1 MKAIR
6 LRTEYLKDPLGID
19 IQKPLLFWNC
29 EGGSKQA
36 AYRILAQT
44 DGKTV
49 WDSGKVA
56 SSSMR
61 AEYPE
66 KLVSRL
72 RVEWKVKLWDE
83 SGEGEWSEP
92 AFFEM
97 GFLSR
102 SDRKAV
108 WIAGNYKVNRKKRYP
123 VDCFQKQF
131 TAIGVQKARLYA
143 SACGLYE
150 VRLNGVR
157 VGDMVFAPGSTDY
170 RKRIQ
175 YQTYDVTSLVK
186 GGVNVMTAELADGWY
201 RGSNGPQG
209 RRNSF
214 GTQTKLFVQ
223 LELYDSEGK
232 ITRICTDGRW
242 AWSNDGPIRFA
253 DLRDGERVDARKAP
267 TYSKKAKPVKC
278 KANLTASDNVLVRE
292 HERFFPEELI
302 VTPSGKK
309 VLKFPQNLSGYLCF
323 RLSARAG
330 QRIRIRLGEMMKD
343 GEFTQKNIQNI
354 HKGKPTPLQEI
365 DYLCRDGINEY
376 TPKFFFGGFQYAEV
390 ETDIPFEKE
399 SFTAIA
405 VYSDLEETASFSC
418 SHPLINKFFEN
429 TLWSLKSNSTDV
441 PTDCPTR
448 ERMGWTGDSEVFF
461 NTAAYMADYAA
472 FARKHVRDIFDRRW
486 KNGCLPQIA
495 PWSNEDFVI
504 YGLNGS
510 VGWACA
516 GVYIPLYLY
525 ERYGD
530 KRVLEEHY
538 EDILD
543 YADFMIRRAGKWGGF
558 YSMPLH
564 LSRENRKYAVNSGRS
579 YGEWAEPADVKP
591 IMWYDFVTSKP
602 EESTAYTYF
611 TLQRVLRIADILQK
625 PKTKRLA
632 RILEYSEGAKRA
644 YRELVTKPKFSLDT
658 DRQAKLVRPLYM
670 GLLTAEQE
678 DFAKKRLI
686 QALENYGWRLGTGF
700 LSTPFILFV
709 LEKIGIEYAYKL
721 LENEELPGWLFMP
734 KHGATT
740 IWEAWEGNVKGS
752 AIGAQGGI
760 ASLNHYSKGAV
771 CEWLMSEMCG
781 IKVMGENQF
790 LIAPKP
796 GGSITYAKAEYQSIY
811 GKVACGWEKT
821 KEGYRYT
828 VTLPSNTTARL
839 ILPDGREKMLSSGI
853 YQL

>member
-1 MKAIR
+1 
-6 LRTEYLKDPLGID
+6 
-19 IQKPLLFWNC
+19 
-29 EGGSKQA
+29 
-36 AYRILAQT
+36 
-44 DGKTV
+44 
-49 WDSGKVA
+49 
-56 SSSMR
+56 
-61 AEYPE
+61 
-66 KLVSRL
+66 
-72 RVEWKVKLWDE
+72 
-83 SGEGEWSEP
+83 
-92 AFFEM
+92 
-97 GFLSR
+97 
-102 SDRKAV
+102 
-108 WIAGNYKVNRKKRYP
+108 
-123 VDCFQKQF
+123 
-131 TAIGVQKARLYA
+131 
-143 SACGLYE
+143 
-150 VRLNGVR
+150 
-157 VGDMVFAPGSTDY
+157 
-170 RKRIQ
+170 
-175 YQTYDVTSLVK
+175 
-186 GGVNVMTAELADGWY
+186 
-201 RGSNGPQG
+201 
-209 RRNSF
+209 
-214 GTQTKLFVQ
+214 
-223 LELYDSEGK
+223 
-232 ITRICTDGRW
+232 
-242 AWSNDGPIRFA
+242 
-253 DLRDGERVDARKAP
+253 
-267 TYSKKAKPVKC
+267 
-278 KANLTASDNVLVRE
+278 
-292 HERFFPEELI
+292 
-302 VTPSGKK
+302 
-309 VLKFPQNLSGYLCF
+309 
-323 RLSARAG
+323 
-330 QRIRIRLGEMMKD
+330 MMKD

-429 TLWSLKSNSTDV
+429 TRWSLKSNSTDV

-611 TLQRVLRIADILQK
+611 TLQLALRIADILQK

-740 IWEAWEGNVKGS
+740 IWEAWEGNVKES

-839 ILPDGREKMLSSGI
+839 ILPDGREKMLSSGT

>member
-19 IQKPLLFWNC
+19 IQNPCLIWNC
-29 EGGSKQA
+29 DGGKKQTA
-36 AYRILAQT
+36 WRIVAQT

-56 SSSMR
+56 SSAMR
-61 AEYPE
+61 AEFPE
-66 KLVSRL
+66 QLTSRQ

-97 GFLSR
+97 GLLTP
-102 SDRKAV
+102 SDWKAE
-108 WIAGNYKVNRKKRYP
+108 WIAGNYKVNRKERYP

-143 SACGLYE
+143 TACGLYE

-175 YQTYDVTSLVK
+175 YQTYDVTALVK

-201 RGSNGPQG
+201 RGSNGGKG
-209 RRNSF
+209 RTNTF
-214 GTQTKLFVQ
+214 GTVTKLLLQ
-223 LELYDSEGK
+223 LELYDAEGR
-232 ITRICTDGRW
+232 ITRICTDGSW

-253 DLRDGERVDARKAP
+253 DLKDGERVDARKAP
-267 TYSKKAKPVKC
+267 TYSKKAKPVRC
-278 KANLTASDNVLVRE
+278 KANLTASDNVLVKE
-292 HERFFPEELI
+292 HERFSPEELI
-302 VTPSGKK
+302 LTPSGKK
-309 VLKFPQNLSGYLCF
+309 VLKFPQNLSGYLSF

-343 GEFTQKNIQNI
+343 GELSQKNIQMV
-354 HKGKPTPLQEI
+354 HRGVPSTKQEI
-365 DYLCRDGINEY
+365 EYICREGVNEY
-376 TPKFFFGGFQYAEV
+376 TPKFFYGGFQYAEI
-390 ETDIPFEKE
+390 ETDISFEKE
-399 SFTAIA
+399 NFTAIA
-405 VYSDLEETASFSC
+405 VYSDLEETASFVC
-418 SHPLINKFFEN
+418 SHPLIERFWYM
-429 TLWSLKSNSTDV
+429 TLWSLKSNSTDF
-441 PTDCPTR
+441 PSDCPTR
-448 ERMGWTGDSEVFF
+448 ERSGWTGDSQIFF
-461 NTAAYMADYAA
+461 NTAAYLTDYAA
-472 FARKHVRDIFDRRW
+472 FARKHVRDIFDRQYKSGR
-486 KNGCLPQIA
+486 LPQIA
-495 PWSNEDFVI
+495 PRVNEDKFLWW
-504 YGLNGS
+504 LNGA

-530 KRVLEEHY
+530 KRILEEHY

-543 YADFMIRRAGKWGGF
+543 YADFMIRRAGKWGGV
-558 YSMPLH
+558 YSKPVF
-564 LSRENRKYAVNSGRS
+564 LSWKNQKYLVNCGCA
-579 YGEWAEPADVKP
+579 YGEWSEPSDVSTFH
-591 IMWYDFVTSKP
+591 WYDFMTTKP

-611 TLQRVLRIADILQK
+611 TLRRVLKIADILQK
-625 PKTKRLA
+625 PKTKRLD
-632 RILEYSEGAKRA
+632 RIQKYSEGAKRA
-644 YRELVTKPKFSLDT
+644 YRELVTKPKFSLDI

-678 DFAKKRLI
+678 DFARKRLI
-686 QALENYGWRLGTGF
+686 RALENYGWRLGTGF

-721 LENEELPGWLFMP
+721 LENEELPGWLVMP
-734 KHGATT
+734 KNGATT
-740 IWEAWEGNVKGS
+740 VWEDWEGDRASDQN
-752 AIGAQGGI
+752 A

-781 IKVMGENQF
+781 IKVAGDNQF
-790 LIAPKP
+790 SLAPKP
-796 GGSITYAKAEYQSIY
+796 GGSLTYAKAEYQSIY
-811 GKVACGWEKT
+811 GKVSCGWEKT
-821 KEGYRYT
+821 GEGYSYT
-828 VTLPSNTTARL
+828 VSVPANTTAQLR
-839 ILPDGREKMLSSGI
+839 LPDGRCETLQAGTYSF
-853 YQL
+853 

>member
-29 EGGSKQA
+29 EGGNKQT

-44 DGKTV
+44 NGKTV
-49 WDSGKVA
+49 WDSGKV
-56 SSSMR
+56 SSSTMR
-61 AEYPE
+61 AEFPK
-66 KLVSRL
+66 KLVSRQ

-92 AFFEM
+92 AAFEM
-97 GFLSR
+97 GLLTPF
-102 SDRKAV
+102 DWKAA
-108 WIAGNYKVNRKKRYP
+108 WIAGNYRVNKKKRYP

-150 VRLNGVR
+150 VRLNGAR

-186 GGVNVMTAELADGWY
+186 GGVNVMTAALADGWY

-232 ITRICTDGRW
+232 ITRICTDGSW

-253 DLRDGERVDARKAP
+253 DLRDGERVDARKSP

-292 HERFFPEELI
+292 HERFSPEELI
-302 VTPSGKK
+302 ITPSGKK

-354 HKGKPTPLQEI
+354 HKGKPTPSQEI

-399 SFTAIA
+399 NFTAIA
-405 VYSDLEETASFSC
+405 VYSDLEEAASFSC

-429 TLWSLKSNSTDV
+429 TRWSLKSNSTDV

-543 YADFMIRRAGKWGGF
+543 YADFMIRRAGKWGGV
-558 YSMPLH
+558 YSKPVF
-564 LSRENRKYAVNSGRS
+564 LSWKNQKYLVNCGCA
-579 YGEWAEPADVKP
+579 YGEWSEPSDVSAFH
-591 IMWYDFVTSKP
+591 WYDFMTTKP

-611 TLQRVLRIADILQK
+611 TLHRVLKIADILKK

-632 RILEYSEGAKRA
+632 RIQKYSEGAKRA

-686 QALENYGWRLGTGF
+686 RALENYGWRLGTGF

-709 LEKIGIEYAYKL
+709 LEKIGVEYAYKL

-740 IWEAWEGNVKGS
+740 VWEDWEGDRASDQN
-752 AIGAQGGI
+752 A

-781 IKVMGENQF
+781 IKVAGENQF

-811 GKVACGWEKT
+811 GKVACRWEKT
-821 KEGYRYT
+821 EEGYRYT

-839 ILPDGREKMLSSGI
+839 ILPDGREDVLSSGI

>member
-19 IQKPLLFWNC
+19 IQNPRLFWNC
-29 EGGSKQA
+29 EGGKKQA
-36 AYRILAQT
+36 AWRIVAT
-44 DGKTV
+44 SDGKTV

-61 AEYPE
+61 AEFPE
-66 KLVSRL
+66 QLVSRQH
-72 RVEWKVKLWDE
+72 VEWKVKLWDE

-97 GFLSR
+97 GLLTP
-102 SDRKAV
+102 SDWKAE

-143 SACGLYE
+143 TACGLYE
-150 VRLNGVR
+150 VRLNGAR

-170 RKRIQ
+170 QKRIQ
-175 YQTYDVTSLVK
+175 YQTYDVTALIR

-201 RGSNGPQG
+201 RGSNGGKG
-209 RRNSF
+209 RTNTF
-214 GTQTKLFVQ
+214 GTVTKLLLQ
-223 LELYDSEGK
+223 LELYDAEGRVS
-232 ITRICTDGRW
+232 RICTDGSW
-242 AWSNDGPIRFA
+242 AWSSDGPIRFA
-253 DLRDGERVDARKAP
+253 DLKDGERVDARKSP
-267 TYSKKAKPVKC
+267 TYSGKAKPVRF
-278 KANLTASDNVLVRE
+278 KANLTASDNVLVKE
-292 HERFFPEELI
+292 HERFSPEELI

-309 VLKFPQNLSGYLCF
+309 VLKFPQNLSGYLSF

-343 GEFTQKNIQNI
+343 GELSQKNIQMV
-354 HKGKPTPLQEI
+354 HRGVPSTKQEI
-365 DYLCRDGINEY
+365 EYICRGGVNEY
-376 TPKFFFGGFQYAEV
+376 TPKFFYGGFEYAEI
-390 ETDIPFEKE
+390 ETDISFEKE
-399 SFTAIA
+399 NFTAVA
-405 VYSDLEETASFSC
+405 VYSDFEETASFAC
-418 SHPLINKFFEN
+418 SHPLIDRFWRM
-429 TLWSLKSNSTDV
+429 TLWSLKSNSTDF
-441 PTDCPTR
+441 PSDCPTR
-448 ERMGWTGDSEVFF
+448 ERSGWTGDSQIFF
-461 NTAAYMADYAA
+461 NTAAYLTDYAA
-472 FARKHVRDIFDRRW
+472 FARKHVRDIFDRQYKSGR
-486 KNGCLPQIA
+486 LPQIA
-495 PWSNEDFVI
+495 PRVNEDKFLWW
-504 YGLNGS
+504 LNGA

-516 GVYIPLYLY
+516 GVYIPLYFY

-543 YADFMIRRAGKWGGF
+543 YADFMIRRAGKWGGV
-558 YSMPLH
+558 YSKPVF
-564 LSRENRKYAVNSGRS
+564 LSWKNQKYLVNCGCA
-579 YGEWAEPADVKP
+579 YGEWSEPSDVSTFH
-591 IMWYDFVTSKP
+591 WYDFMTTKP

-632 RILEYSEGAKRA
+632 RIQKYSEGARRA

-678 DFAKKRLI
+678 EFAKERLI
-686 QALENYGWRLGTGF
+686 RALENYGWRLGTGF

-721 LENEELPGWLFMP
+721 LENEELPGWLVMP
-734 KHGATT
+734 KYGATT
-740 IWEAWEGNVKGS
+740 VWEDWEGDRASDQN
-752 AIGAQGGI
+752 A

-781 IKVMGENQF
+781 IKVAGENQF
-790 LIAPKP
+790 ALAPKP
-796 GGSITYAKAEYQSIY
+796 GGSLTYAKAEYQSIY
-811 GKVACGWEKT
+811 GKVVCGWEKT
-821 KEGYRYT
+821 EEGYQYT
-828 VTLPSNTTARL
+828 VTVPSNCTARL
-839 ILPDGREKMLSSGI
+839 TLPDGREETLFSGT

>member
-6 LRTEYLKDPLGID
+6 LRTEYLKDPFGID

-29 EGGSKQA
+29 EGGKQQTA
-36 AYRILAQT
+36 WRIVAQT

-66 KLVSRL
+66 KLVSRQ
-72 RVEWKVKLWDE
+72 RVEWNVKLWDE

-97 GFLSR
+97 GLLTP
-102 SDRKAV
+102 SDWKAE

-123 VDCFQKQF
+123 VDCFQKKF

-143 SACGLYE
+143 TACGLYE

-175 YQTYDVTSLVK
+175 YQTYDVTALIR
-186 GGVNVMTAELADGWY
+186 GGVNMMTAELADGWY
-201 RGSNGPQG
+201 RGSNGGKG
-209 RRNSF
+209 RTNTF
-214 GTQTKLFVQ
+214 GTVTKLLLQ
-223 LELYDSEGK
+223 LELYDAEGR
-232 ITRICTDGRW
+232 IARICTDGSW
-242 AWSNDGPIRFA
+242 GWSNDGSIRFA
-253 DLRDGERVDARKAP
+253 DLKDGERVDARKAP
-267 TYSKKAKPVKC
+267 TYSKKAKPVRC
-278 KANLTASDNVLVRE
+278 KANLTASDNVLVKE
-292 HERFFPEELI
+292 HERFSPEELI

-309 VLKFPQNLSGYLCF
+309 VLKFPQNLSGYLSF
-323 RLSARAG
+323 RLTARAG

-343 GEFTQKNIQNI
+343 GELSQKNIQMV
-354 HKGKPTPLQEI
+354 HRGVPSTKQEI
-365 DYLCRDGINEY
+365 EYICRDGVNEY
-376 TPKFFFGGFQYAEV
+376 TPKFFYGGFQYAEI

-399 SFTAIA
+399 DFTAVA
-405 VYSDLEETASFSC
+405 VYSDLEETASFAC
-418 SHPLINKFFEN
+418 SHPLIDRFWHM
-429 TLWSLKSNSTDV
+429 TLWSLKSNSTDF
-441 PTDCPTR
+441 PSDCPTR
-448 ERMGWTGDSEVFF
+448 ERSGWTGDSQIFF
-461 NTAAYMADYAA
+461 NTAAYLTDYAA
-472 FARKHVRDIFDRRW
+472 FARKHVRDIFDRQYKSGR
-486 KNGCLPQIA
+486 LPQIA
-495 PWSNEDFVI
+495 PRVNEDKFLWW
-504 YGLNGS
+504 LNGA

-543 YADFMIRRAGKWGGF
+543 YADFMIRRAGKWGGV
-558 YSMPLH
+558 YSKPVF
-564 LSRENRKYAVNSGRS
+564 LSWKNQKYLVNCGCA
-579 YGEWAEPADVKP
+579 YGEWSEPSDVSTFH
-591 IMWYDFVTSKP
+591 WYDFMTTKP

-611 TLQRVLRIADILQK
+611 TLRRVLKIADILQK
-625 PKTKRLA
+625 PKTKRLD
-632 RILEYSEGAKRA
+632 RIQKYSEGAKRA

-678 DFAKKRLI
+678 DFARKRLI
-686 QALENYGWRLGTGF
+686 RALENYGWRLGTGF

-721 LENEELPGWLFMP
+721 LENEELPGWLVMP
-734 KHGATT
+734 KYGATT
-740 IWEAWEGNVKGS
+740 VWEDWEGDRATDQN
-752 AIGAQGGI
+752 A

-781 IKVMGENQF
+781 IKVAGDNQF
-790 LIAPKP
+790 SLAPKP
-796 GGSITYAKAEYQSIY
+796 GGSLTYAKAEYQSIY
-811 GKVACGWEKT
+811 GKVSCGWEKT
-821 KEGYRYT
+821 DDGYSYT
-828 VTLPSNTTARL
+828 VTVPANTTAQLR
-839 ILPDGREKMLSSGI
+839 LPDGRCETLQAGTYSF
-853 YQL
+853 

>member
-19 IQKPLLFWNC
+19 IQKPMLFWNC
-29 EGGSKQA
+29 EGGNKQT

-44 DGKTV
+44 NGKTV

-61 AEYPE
+61 AEFPE
-66 KLVSRL
+66 QLVSRQ

-83 SGEGEWSEP
+83 SGEGEWPEP
-92 AFFEM
+92 AAFEM
-97 GFLSR
+97 GLLTP
-102 SDRKAV
+102 SDWKAA
-108 WIAGNYKVNRKKRYP
+108 WIAGNYRVNKKKRYP

-150 VRLNGVR
+150 VRFNGVR
-157 VGDMVFAPGSTDY
+157 VGDTVFAPGSTDY
-170 RKRIQ
+170 KKRIQ
-175 YQTYDVTSLVK
+175 YQTYDVTALIK

-201 RGSNGPQG
+201 RGSNGGKG
-209 RRNSF
+209 RTNTF
-214 GTQTKLFVQ
+214 GTVTKLLLQ
-223 LELYDSEGK
+223 LELYDAEGRVS
-232 ITRICTDGRW
+232 RICTDGSW
-242 AWSNDGPIRFA
+242 AWSSDGPIRFA
-253 DLRDGERVDARKAP
+253 DLKDGERVDARKSP
-267 TYSKKAKPVKC
+267 TYSKKAKPVRF
-278 KANLTASDNVLVRE
+278 KANLTASDNVLVKE
-292 HERFFPEELI
+292 HERFSPEELI
-302 VTPSGKK
+302 ITPSGKK
-309 VLKFPQNLSGYLCF
+309 VLKFPQNLSGYLSF

-343 GEFTQKNIQNI
+343 GELSQKNIQMV
-354 HKGKPTPLQEI
+354 HRGVPSTKQEI
-365 DYLCRDGINEY
+365 EYICRGGVNEY
-376 TPKFFFGGFQYAEV
+376 TPKFFYGGFEYAEI
-390 ETDIPFEKE
+390 ETDISFEKE
-399 SFTAIA
+399 NFTAVA
-405 VYSDLEETASFSC
+405 VYSDFEETASFAC
-418 SHPLINKFFEN
+418 SHPLIDRFWRM
-429 TLWSLKSNSTDV
+429 TLWSLKSNSTDF
-441 PTDCPTR
+441 PSDCPTR
-448 ERMGWTGDSEVFF
+448 ERSGWTGDSQIFF
-461 NTAAYMADYAA
+461 NTAAYLTDYAA
-472 FARKHVRDIFDRRW
+472 FARKHVRDIFDRQYKSGR
-486 KNGCLPQIA
+486 LPQIA
-495 PWSNEDFVI
+495 PRVNEDKFLWW
-504 YGLNGS
+504 LNGA

-543 YADFMIRRAGKWGGF
+543 YAGFMIRRAGKWGGV
-558 YSMPLH
+558 YSKPVF
-564 LSRENRKYAVNSGRS
+564 LSWKNQKYLVNCGCA
-579 YGEWAEPADVKP
+579 YGEWSEPSDVSTFH
-591 IMWYDFVTSKP
+591 WYDFMTTKP

-632 RILEYSEGAKRA
+632 RIQKYSEGARRA

-678 DFAKKRLI
+678 EFAKKRLI
-686 QALENYGWRLGTGF
+686 RALENYGWRLGTGF

-721 LENEELPGWLFMP
+721 LENEELPGWLVMP
-734 KHGATT
+734 KYGATT
-740 IWEAWEGNVKGS
+740 VWEDWEGDRASDQN
-752 AIGAQGGI
+752 A

-781 IKVMGENQF
+781 IKVAGENQF
-790 LIAPKP
+790 VLAPKP
-796 GGSITYAKAEYQSIY
+796 GGSLTYAKAEYQSIY
-811 GKVACGWEKT
+811 GKVVCGWEKT
-821 KEGYRYT
+821 EEGYQYT
-828 VTLPSNTTARL
+828 VTVPSNCTARL
-839 ILPDGREKMLSSGI
+839 TLPDGREETLFSGT

>member
-19 IQKPLLFWNC
+19 IQNPRLFWNC
-29 EGGSKQA
+29 EGGKKQA
-36 AYRILAQT
+36 AWRILAQT

-61 AEYPE
+61 AEFPE
-66 KLVSRL
+66 QLVSRQ

-97 GFLSR
+97 GLLTP
-102 SDRKAV
+102 SDWKAE

-143 SACGLYE
+143 TACGLYE
-150 VRLNGVR
+150 VRLNGAR

-170 RKRIQ
+170 QKRIQ
-175 YQTYDVTSLVK
+175 YQTYDVTALIR

-201 RGSNGPQG
+201 RGSNGGKG
-209 RRNSF
+209 RTNTF
-214 GTQTKLFVQ
+214 GTVTKLLLQ
-223 LELYDSEGK
+223 LELYDAEGRVS
-232 ITRICTDGRW
+232 RICTDGSW
-242 AWSNDGPIRFA
+242 TWSNDGPIRFA
-253 DLRDGERVDARKAP
+253 DLKDGERVDARKSP
-267 TYSKKAKPVKC
+267 TYSGKAKPVRC
-278 KANLTASDNVLVRE
+278 KANLTASDNVLVKE
-292 HERFFPEELI
+292 HERFSPEELI

-309 VLKFPQNLSGYLCF
+309 VLKFPQNLSGYLSF

-343 GEFTQKNIQNI
+343 GELSQKNIQMV
-354 HKGKPTPLQEI
+354 HRGVPSTKQEI
-365 DYLCRDGINEY
+365 EYICRGGVNEY
-376 TPKFFFGGFQYAEV
+376 TPKFFYGGFEYAEI
-390 ETDIPFEKE
+390 ETDISFEKE
-399 SFTAIA
+399 NFTAVA
-405 VYSDLEETASFSC
+405 VYSDFEETASFAC
-418 SHPLINKFFEN
+418 SHPLIDRFWRM
-429 TLWSLKSNSTDV
+429 TLWSLKSNSTDF
-441 PTDCPTR
+441 PSDCPTR
-448 ERMGWTGDSEVFF
+448 ERSGWTGDSQIFF
-461 NTAAYMADYAA
+461 NTAAYLTDYAA
-472 FARKHVRDIFDRRW
+472 FARKHVRDIFDRQYKSGR
-486 KNGCLPQIA
+486 LPQIA
-495 PWSNEDFVI
+495 PRVNEDKFLWW
-504 YGLNGS
+504 LNGA

-543 YADFMIRRAGKWGGF
+543 YADFMIRRAGKWGGV
-558 YSMPLH
+558 YSKPVF
-564 LSRENRKYAVNSGRS
+564 LSWKNQKYLVNCGCA
-579 YGEWAEPADVKP
+579 YGEWSEPSDVSTFH
-591 IMWYDFVTSKP
+591 WYDFMTTKP

-632 RILEYSEGAKRA
+632 RIQKYSEGARRA

-678 DFAKKRLI
+678 EFAKKRLI
-686 QALENYGWRLGTGF
+686 RALENYGWRLGTGF

-721 LENEELPGWLFMP
+721 LENEELPGWLVMP
-734 KHGATT
+734 KYGATT
-740 IWEAWEGNVKGS
+740 VWEDWEGDRASDQN
-752 AIGAQGGI
+752 A

-781 IKVMGENQF
+781 IKVAGENQF
-790 LIAPKP
+790 VFAPKP
-796 GGSITYAKAEYQSIY
+796 GGSLTYAKAEYQSIY
-811 GKVACGWEKT
+811 GKVVCGWEKT
-821 KEGYRYT
+821 EEGYQYT
-828 VTLPSNTTARL
+828 VTVPSNCTARL
-839 ILPDGREKMLSSGI
+839 TLPDGREETLFSGT

>member
-29 EGGSKQA
+29 EGGKQQTA
-36 AYRILAQT
+36 WRIVAQT

-66 KLVSRL
+66 KLVSRQ
-72 RVEWKVKLWDE
+72 RVEWNVKLWDE

-97 GFLSR
+97 GLLSP
-102 SDRKAV
+102 SDWKAE

-123 VDCFQKQF
+123 VDCFQKKF

-143 SACGLYE
+143 TACGLYE

-170 RKRIQ
+170 QKRIQ
-175 YQTYDVTSLVK
+175 YQTYDVTALIK

-201 RGSNGPQG
+201 RGSNGGKG
-209 RRNSF
+209 RTNTF
-214 GTQTKLFVQ
+214 GTVTKLLLQ
-223 LELYDSEGK
+223 LELYDAEGR
-232 ITRICTDGRW
+232 ITHICTDVSW

-253 DLRDGERVDARKAP
+253 DLKDGERVDARKSP
-267 TYSKKAKPVKC
+267 TYSKKAKSVKY
-278 KANLTASDNVLVRE
+278 KANPTASDNVLVKE
-292 HERFFPEELI
+292 HERFSPEELI
-302 VTPSGKK
+302 LTPSGKK
-309 VLKFPQNLSGYLCF
+309 VLKFPQNLSGYLSF

-343 GEFTQKNIQNI
+343 GELSQKNIQMV
-354 HKGKPTPLQEI
+354 HRGVPSTKQEI
-365 DYLCRDGINEY
+365 EYICRDGVNEY
-376 TPKFFFGGFQYAEV
+376 TPKFFYGGFRYAEI

-399 SFTAIA
+399 DFTAVA
-405 VYSDLEETASFSC
+405 VYSDLEETASFAC
-418 SHPLINKFFEN
+418 SHPLIERFWRM
-429 TLWSLKSNSTDV
+429 TLWSLKSNSTDF
-441 PTDCPTR
+441 PSDCPTR
-448 ERMGWTGDSEVFF
+448 ERSGWTGDSQIFF
-461 NTAAYMADYAA
+461 NTAAYLTDYAA
-472 FARKHVRDIFDRRW
+472 FARKHVRDIFDRQYKSGR
-486 KNGCLPQIA
+486 LPQIA
-495 PWSNEDFVI
+495 PRVNEDKFLWW
-504 YGLNGS
+504 LNGA

-530 KRVLEEHY
+530 KRILEEHY

-543 YADFMIRRAGKWGGF
+543 YADFMIRRAGKWGGV
-558 YSMPLH
+558 YSKPVF
-564 LSRENRKYAVNSGRS
+564 LSWKNQKYLVNCGCA
-579 YGEWAEPADVKP
+579 YGEWSEPSDVSTFH
-591 IMWYDFVTSKP
+591 WYDFMTTKS
-602 EESTAYTYF
+602 EESTAYAYF
-611 TLQRVLRIADILQK
+611 TLRRVLKIADILQK

-632 RILEYSEGAKRA
+632 RIQKYSEGAKRA

-678 DFAKKRLI
+678 DFARKRLI
-686 QALENYGWRLGTGF
+686 RALENYGWRLGTGF

-721 LENEELPGWLFMP
+721 LENEELPGWLVMP
-734 KHGATT
+734 KYGATT
-740 IWEAWEGNVKGS
+740 VWEDWEGDRATDQN
-752 AIGAQGGI
+752 A

-781 IKVMGENQF
+781 IKVAGDNQF
-790 LIAPKP
+790 SLAPKP
-796 GGSITYAKAEYQSIY
+796 GGSLTYAKAEYQSIY
-811 GKVACGWEKT
+811 GKVSCGWEKT
-821 KEGYRYT
+821 DDGYSYT
-828 VTLPSNTTARL
+828 VTVPANTTAQLR
-839 ILPDGREKMLSSGI
+839 LPDGRCETLQAGT
-853 YQL
+853 YLF

>member
-19 IQKPLLFWNC
+19 IQNSCLIWNC
-29 EGGSKQA
+29 EGGKTQTA
-36 AYRILAQT
+36 WRIVAQT

-49 WDSGKVA
+49 WDSGKVV

-61 AEYPE
+61 AEFPVQ
-66 KLVSRL
+66 LTSRQ

-83 SGEGEWSEP
+83 RGEGEWSEP

-97 GFLSR
+97 GLLTP
-102 SDRKAV
+102 SDWKAK
-108 WIAGNYKVNRKKRYP
+108 WIAGNYKVNRKERYP
-123 VDCFQKQF
+123 VDCFQKLF

-143 SACGLYE
+143 TACGLYE

-170 RKRIQ
+170 QKRIQ
-175 YQTYDVTSLVK
+175 YQTYDVTELVK

-201 RGSNGPQG
+201 RGSNGGKG
-209 RRNSF
+209 RTNTF
-214 GTQTKLFVQ
+214 GTVTKLLLQ
-223 LELYDSEGK
+223 LELYDAEGR
-232 ITRICTDGRW
+232 ITHICTDGSW

-253 DLRDGERVDARKAP
+253 DLKDGERVDARKSP
-267 TYSKKAKPVKC
+267 TYSQKAKPVKY
-278 KANLTASDNVLVRE
+278 KANPTASDNVLVKE
-292 HERFFPEELI
+292 HERFSPEELI
-302 VTPSGKK
+302 LTPSGKK
-309 VLKFPQNLSGYLCF
+309 VLKFPQNLSGYLSF

-343 GEFTQKNIQNI
+343 GELSQKNIQMV
-354 HKGKPTPLQEI
+354 HRGVPSTKQEI
-365 DYLCRDGINEY
+365 EYICREGVNEY
-376 TPKFFFGGFQYAEV
+376 TPKFFYGGFQYAEI
-390 ETDIPFEKE
+390 ETNIPFEKE
-399 SFTAIA
+399 DFTAVA
-405 VYSDLEETASFSC
+405 VYSDLEETASFAC
-418 SHPLINKFFEN
+418 SHPLIERFWRM
-429 TLWSLKSNSTDV
+429 TLWSLKSNSTDF
-441 PTDCPTR
+441 PSDCPTR
-448 ERMGWTGDSEVFF
+448 ERSGWTGDSQIFF
-461 NTAAYMADYAA
+461 NTAAYLTDYAA
-472 FARKHVRDIFDRRW
+472 FARKHVRDIFDRQYKSGR
-486 KNGCLPQIA
+486 LPQIA
-495 PWSNEDFVI
+495 PRVNEDKFLWW
-504 YGLNGS
+504 LNGA

-543 YADFMIRRAGKWGGF
+543 YADFMIRRAGKWGGV
-558 YSMPLH
+558 YSKPVF
-564 LSRENRKYAVNSGRS
+564 LSWKNQKYLVNCGCA
-579 YGEWAEPADVKP
+579 YGEWSEPSDVSTFH
-591 IMWYDFVTSKP
+591 WYDFMTTKP

-611 TLQRVLRIADILQK
+611 TLQRVLKIADILQK

-632 RILEYSEGAKRA
+632 RIQKYSEGAGRA

-678 DFAKKRLI
+678 DFARKRLI
-686 QALENYGWRLGTGF
+686 RALENYGWRLGTGF

-721 LENEELPGWLFMP
+721 LENEELPGWLVMP
-734 KHGATT
+734 KYGATT
-740 IWEAWEGNVKGS
+740 VWEDWEGDRATDQN
-752 AIGAQGGI
+752 A

-781 IKVMGENQF
+781 IKVAGENTF
-790 LIAPKP
+790 AIAPKP
-796 GGSITYAKAEYQSIY
+796 GGSLTYAKAEYQSIY
-811 GKVACGWEKT
+811 GKVSCGWEKT
-821 KEGYRYT
+821 DEGYSYT
-828 VTLPSNTTARL
+828 VTVPANTTAQLR
-839 ILPDGREKMLSSGI
+839 LPDGRCETLQAGTYSF
-853 YQL
+853 

>member
-19 IQKPLLFWNC
+19 IQNPRLFWNC
-29 EGGSKQA
+29 EGGKKQA
-36 AYRILAQT
+36 AWRILAQT

-56 SSSMR
+56 PSSMR
-61 AEYPE
+61 AEFPE
-66 KLVSRL
+66 QLVSRQ
-72 RVEWKVKLWDE
+72 RVEWKVKLWDK

-97 GFLSR
+97 GLLTP
-102 SDRKAV
+102 SDWKAE

-143 SACGLYE
+143 TACGLYE
-150 VRLNGVR
+150 VRLNGAR

-170 RKRIQ
+170 QKRIQ
-175 YQTYDVTSLVK
+175 YQTYDVTALIR

-201 RGSNGPQG
+201 RGSNGGKG
-209 RRNSF
+209 RTNTF
-214 GTQTKLFVQ
+214 GTVTKLLLQ
-223 LELYDSEGK
+223 LELYDAEGRVS
-232 ITRICTDGRW
+232 RICTDGSW
-242 AWSNDGPIRFA
+242 TWSNDGPIRFA
-253 DLRDGERVDARKAP
+253 DLKDGERVDARKSP
-267 TYSKKAKPVKC
+267 TYSGKAKPVRC
-278 KANLTASDNVLVRE
+278 KANLTASDNVLVKE
-292 HERFFPEELI
+292 HERFSPEELI

-309 VLKFPQNLSGYLCF
+309 VLKFPQNLSGYLSF

-343 GEFTQKNIQNI
+343 GELSQKNIQMV
-354 HKGKPTPLQEI
+354 HRGVPSAKQEI
-365 DYLCRDGINEY
+365 EYICRGGVNEY
-376 TPKFFFGGFQYAEV
+376 TPKFFYGGFEYAEI
-390 ETDIPFEKE
+390 ETDISFEKE
-399 SFTAIA
+399 NFTAVA
-405 VYSDLEETASFSC
+405 VYSDFEETASFAC
-418 SHPLINKFFEN
+418 SHPLIDRFWRM
-429 TLWSLKSNSTDV
+429 TLWSLKSNSTDF
-441 PTDCPTR
+441 PSDCPTR
-448 ERMGWTGDSEVFF
+448 ERSGWTGDSQIFF
-461 NTAAYMADYAA
+461 NTAAYLTDYAA
-472 FARKHVRDIFDRRW
+472 FARKHVRDIFDRQYKSGR
-486 KNGCLPQIA
+486 LPQIA
-495 PWSNEDFVI
+495 PRVNEDKFLWW
-504 YGLNGS
+504 LNGA

-543 YADFMIRRAGKWGGF
+543 YADFMIRRAGKWGGV
-558 YSMPLH
+558 YSKPVF
-564 LSRENRKYAVNSGRS
+564 LSWKNQKYLVNCGCA
-579 YGEWAEPADVKP
+579 YGEWSEPSDVSTFH
-591 IMWYDFVTSKP
+591 WYDFMTTKP

-632 RILEYSEGAKRA
+632 RIQKYSEGARRA
-644 YRELVTKPKFSLDT
+644 YRELVTMPKFTLDT

-678 DFAKKRLI
+678 EFAKKRLI
-686 QALENYGWRLGTGF
+686 RALENYGWRLGTGF

-721 LENEELPGWLFMP
+721 LENEELPGWLVMP
-734 KHGATT
+734 KYGATT
-740 IWEAWEGNVKGS
+740 VWEDWEGDRASDQN
-752 AIGAQGGI
+752 A

-781 IKVMGENQF
+781 IKVAGENQF
-790 LIAPKP
+790 VLAPKP
-796 GGSITYAKAEYQSIY
+796 GGSLTYAKAEYQSIY
-811 GKVACGWEKT
+811 GKVVCGWEKT
-821 KEGYRYT
+821 KEGFLYT
-828 VTLPSNTTARL
+828 VTVPSNTTARL
-839 ILPDGREKMLSSGI
+839 TLPDGREETLFSGT

>member
-19 IQKPLLFWNC
+19 IQNPRLFWNC
-29 EGGSKQA
+29 EGGKKQA
-36 AYRILAQT
+36 AWRILAQT

-56 SSSMR
+56 PSSMR
-61 AEYPE
+61 AEFPE
-66 KLVSRL
+66 QLVSRQ
-72 RVEWKVKLWDE
+72 RVEWKVKLWDK

-97 GFLSR
+97 GLLTP
-102 SDRKAV
+102 SDWKAE

-123 VDCFQKQF
+123 ADCFQKQF

-143 SACGLYE
+143 TACGLYE
-150 VRLNGVR
+150 VRLNGAR

-170 RKRIQ
+170 QKRIQ
-175 YQTYDVTSLVK
+175 YQTYDVTALIR

-201 RGSNGPQG
+201 RGSNGGKG
-209 RRNSF
+209 RTNTF
-214 GTQTKLFVQ
+214 GTVTKLLLQ
-223 LELYDSEGK
+223 LELYDAEGRVS
-232 ITRICTDGRW
+232 RICTDGSW
-242 AWSNDGPIRFA
+242 AWSSDGPIRFA
-253 DLRDGERVDARKAP
+253 DLKDGERVDARKSP
-267 TYSKKAKPVKC
+267 TYSKKAKPVRC
-278 KANLTASDNVLVRE
+278 KANLTASDNVLVKE
-292 HERFFPEELI
+292 HERFSPEELI
-302 VTPSGKK
+302 ITPSGKK
-309 VLKFPQNLSGYLCF
+309 VLKFPQNLSGYLSF

-343 GEFTQKNIQNI
+343 GELSQKNIQMV
-354 HKGKPTPLQEI
+354 HRGVPSAKQEI
-365 DYLCRDGINEY
+365 EYICRGGVNEY
-376 TPKFFFGGFQYAEV
+376 TPKFFYGGFEYAEI

-399 SFTAIA
+399 NFTAVA
-405 VYSDLEETASFSC
+405 VYSDFEETASFAC
-418 SHPLINKFFEN
+418 SHPLIDRFWRM
-429 TLWSLKSNSTDV
+429 TLWSLKSNSTDF
-441 PTDCPTR
+441 PSDCPTR
-448 ERMGWTGDSEVFF
+448 ERSGWTGDSQIFF
-461 NTAAYMADYAA
+461 NTAAYLTDYAA
-472 FARKHVRDIFDRRW
+472 FARKHVRDIFDRQYKSGR
-486 KNGCLPQIA
+486 LPQIA
-495 PWSNEDFVI
+495 PRVNEDKFLWW
-504 YGLNGS
+504 LNGA

-543 YADFMIRRAGKWGGF
+543 YAGFMIRRAGKWGGV
-558 YSMPLH
+558 YSKPVF
-564 LSRENRKYAVNSGRS
+564 LSWKNQKYLVNCGCA
-579 YGEWAEPADVKP
+579 YGEWSEPSDVSTFH
-591 IMWYDFVTSKP
+591 WYDFMTTKP

-632 RILEYSEGAKRA
+632 RIQKYSEGAKRA

-678 DFAKKRLI
+678 EFAKKRLI
-686 QALENYGWRLGTGF
+686 RALENYGWRLGTGF

-721 LENEELPGWLFMP
+721 LENEELPGWLVMP
-734 KHGATT
+734 KYGATT
-740 IWEAWEGNVKGS
+740 VWEDWEGDRAPDQN
-752 AIGAQGGI
+752 A

-781 IKVMGENQF
+781 IKVAGENQF
-790 LIAPKP
+790 ALAPKP
-796 GGSITYAKAEYQSIY
+796 GGSLTYAKAEYQSIY
-811 GKVACGWEKT
+811 GKVVCGWEKAE
-821 KEGYRYT
+821 KGYQYT
-828 VTLPSNTTARL
+828 VTVPSNCTARL
-839 ILPDGREKMLSSGI
+839 TLPDGREETLFSGT

>member
-29 EGGSKQA
+29 DGGKKQS
-36 AYRILAQT
+36 AYRIVAQT

-49 WDSGKVA
+49 WDSGKVG

-61 AEYPE
+61 AEFPE
-66 KLVSRL
+66 QLTSRQ
-72 RVEWKVKLWDE
+72 RVEWNVKLWDE

-97 GFLSR
+97 GLLSP
-102 SDRKAV
+102 SDWKAE

-143 SACGLYE
+143 TACGLYE

-170 RKRIQ
+170 QKRIQ
-175 YQTYDVTSLVK
+175 YQTYDVTALIK

-201 RGSNGPQG
+201 RGSNGGKG
-209 RRNSF
+209 RTNTF
-214 GTQTKLFVQ
+214 GTVTKLLLQ
-223 LELYDSEGK
+223 LELYDAEGR
-232 ITRICTDGRW
+232 ITRICTDGSW
-242 AWSNDGPIRFA
+242 GWSNDGSIRFA
-253 DLRDGERVDARKAP
+253 DLKDGERVDARKAP
-267 TYSKKAKPVKC
+267 TYSKKAKSVKY
-278 KANLTASDNVLVRE
+278 KANPTASDNVLVKE
-292 HERFFPEELI
+292 HERFSPEELI
-302 VTPSGKK
+302 LTPSGKK
-309 VLKFPQNLSGYLCF
+309 VLKFPQNLSGYLSF

-343 GEFTQKNIQNI
+343 GELSQKNIQMV
-354 HKGKPTPLQEI
+354 HRDVPSTKQEI
-365 DYLCRDGINEY
+365 EYICRDGVNEY
-376 TPKFFFGGFQYAEV
+376 TPKFFYGGFRYAEI

-399 SFTAIA
+399 NFTAIA
-405 VYSDLEETASFSC
+405 VYSDLEETASFAC
-418 SHPLINKFFEN
+418 SHPLIDRFWHM
-429 TLWSLKSNSTDV
+429 TLWSLKSNSTDF
-441 PTDCPTR
+441 PSDCPTR
-448 ERMGWTGDSEVFF
+448 ERSGWTGDSQIFF
-461 NTAAYMADYAA
+461 NTAAYLTDYAA
-472 FARKHVRDIFDRRW
+472 FARKHVRDIFDRQYKSGR
-486 KNGCLPQIA
+486 LPQIA
-495 PWSNEDFVI
+495 PRVNEDKFLWW
-504 YGLNGS
+504 LNGA

-516 GVYIPLYLY
+516 GVYIPLYLF

-543 YADFMIRRAGKWGGF
+543 YADFMIRRAGKWGGV
-558 YSMPLH
+558 YSKPVF
-564 LSRENRKYAVNSGRS
+564 LSWKNQKYLVNCGCA
-579 YGEWAEPADVKP
+579 YGEWSEPSDVSTFH
-591 IMWYDFVTSKP
+591 WYDFMTTKP

-611 TLQRVLRIADILQK
+611 TLRRVLKIADILQK
-625 PKTKRLA
+625 PKTKRLD
-632 RILEYSEGAKRA
+632 RIQKYSEGAKRA

-670 GLLTAEQE
+670 GLLTEEQKN
-678 DFAKKRLI
+678 FAKKRLI
-686 QALENYGWRLGTGF
+686 RALENYSWRLGTGF

-721 LENEELPGWLFMP
+721 LENEELPGWLVMP
-734 KHGATT
+734 KYGATT
-740 IWEAWEGNVKGS
+740 VWEDWEGDCATDQN
-752 AIGAQGGI
+752 A

-781 IKVMGENQF
+781 IKVAGENQF
-790 LIAPKP
+790 SLAPKP
-796 GGSITYAKAEYQSIY
+796 GGSLTYAKAEYQSIY
-811 GKVACGWEKT
+811 GKVSCGWEKT
-821 KEGYRYT
+821 DEGYTYSVT
-828 VTLPSNTTARL
+828 VPANTTAQLR
-839 ILPDGREKMLSSGI
+839 LPDGRCETLQAGTYSF
-853 YQL
+853 

>member
-19 IQKPLLFWNC
+19 IQKPMLFWNC
-29 EGGSKQA
+29 AGGKKQTA
-36 AYRILAQT
+36 WRILAQT
-44 DGKTV
+44 NGKTV

-66 KLVSRL
+66 KLISRQ

-97 GFLSR
+97 GLLTP
-102 SDRKAV
+102 SDWKAV

-175 YQTYDVTSLVK
+175 YQTYDVTALIR

-201 RGSNGPQG
+201 RGRNGGKG
-209 RRNSF
+209 RTNTF
-214 GTQTKLFVQ
+214 GTVTKLLLQ
-223 LELYDSEGK
+223 LELYDAESR
-232 ITRICTDGRW
+232 ITRICTDGSW
-242 AWSNDGPIRFA
+242 AWSNDGPIHFA
-253 DLRDGERVDARKAP
+253 DLKDGERVNARKSP
-267 TYSKKAKPVKC
+267 TYSKKAKPVRC
-278 KANLTASDNVLVRE
+278 KANLTASDNVLVKE
-292 HERFFPEELI
+292 HERFSPEELI

-309 VLKFPQNLSGYLCF
+309 VLKFPQNLSGYLSF

-330 QRIRIRLGEMMKD
+330 QLIRIRLGEMMKD
-343 GEFTQKNIQNI
+343 GELSQKNIQMY
-354 HKGKPTPLQEI
+354 HRGVPSTKQEI
-365 DYLCRDGINEY
+365 EYICRGGVNEY
-376 TPKFFFGGFQYAEV
+376 TPKFFYGGFQYAEI

-399 SFTAIA
+399 NFTAVA
-405 VYSDLEETASFSC
+405 VYSDLEETAFFAC
-418 SHPLINKFFEN
+418 SHPLIDRFWRM
-429 TLWSLKSNSTDV
+429 TLWSLKSNSTDF
-441 PTDCPTR
+441 PSDCPTR
-448 ERMGWTGDSEVFF
+448 ERSGWTGDSQIFF
-461 NTAAYMADYAA
+461 NTATYLTDYAA
-472 FARKHVRDIFDRRW
+472 FARKHVRDIFDRQYKSGR
-486 KNGCLPQIA
+486 LPQIA
-495 PWSNEDFVI
+495 PRVNEDKFLWW
-504 YGLNGS
+504 LNGA

-543 YADFMIRRAGKWGGF
+543 YAGFMIRRAGKWGGV
-558 YSMPLH
+558 YSKPVF
-564 LSRENRKYAVNSGRS
+564 LSWKNQKYLVNCGCA
-579 YGEWAEPADVKP
+579 YGEWSEPSDVSTFH
-591 IMWYDFVTSKP
+591 WYDFMTTKP

-632 RILEYSEGAKRA
+632 RIQKYSEGARRA

-678 DFAKKRLI
+678 EFAKERLI
-686 QALENYGWRLGTGF
+686 RALENYGWRLGTGF

-721 LENEELPGWLFMP
+721 LENEELPGWLVMP
-734 KHGATT
+734 KYGATT
-740 IWEAWEGNVKGS
+740 VWEDWEGDRASDQN
-752 AIGAQGGI
+752 A

-781 IKVMGENQF
+781 IKVAGENQF
-790 LIAPKP
+790 VLAPKP
-796 GGSITYAKAEYQSIY
+796 GGSLTYAKAEYQSIY
-811 GKVACGWEKT
+811 GKVACGWEKAE
-821 KEGYRYT
+821 KGYQYT
-828 VTLPSNTTARL
+828 VTVPSNTTARL
-839 ILPDGREKMLSSGI
+839 TLPDGREETLFSGT

>member
-6 LRTEYLKDPLGID
+6 LRTEYLKDPFGID

-29 EGGSKQA
+29 EGGKQQTA
-36 AYRILAQT
+36 WRIVAQT

-66 KLVSRL
+66 KLVSRQ
-72 RVEWKVKLWDE
+72 RVEWNVKLWDE

-97 GFLSR
+97 GLLSP
-102 SDRKAV
+102 SDWKAE

-123 VDCFQKQF
+123 VDCFQKKF

-143 SACGLYE
+143 TACGLYE

-170 RKRIQ
+170 QKRIQ
-175 YQTYDVTSLVK
+175 YQTYDVTALIK

-201 RGSNGPQG
+201 RGSNGGKG
-209 RRNSF
+209 RTNTF
-214 GTQTKLFVQ
+214 GTVTKLLLQ
-223 LELYDSEGK
+223 LELYDAEGR
-232 ITRICTDGRW
+232 ITHICTDGSW

-253 DLRDGERVDARKAP
+253 DLKDGERVDARKSP
-267 TYSKKAKPVKC
+267 TYSKKAKSVKY
-278 KANLTASDNVLVRE
+278 KANPTASDNVLVKE
-292 HERFFPEELI
+292 HERFSPEELI
-302 VTPSGKK
+302 LTPSGKM
-309 VLKFPQNLSGYLCF
+309 VLKFPQNLSGYLSF

-343 GEFTQKNIQNI
+343 GELSQKNIQMV
-354 HKGKPTPLQEI
+354 HRGVPSTKQEI
-365 DYLCRDGINEY
+365 EYICREGVNEY
-376 TPKFFFGGFQYAEV
+376 TPKFFYGGFQYAEI

-399 SFTAIA
+399 DFTAVA
-405 VYSDLEETASFSC
+405 VYSDLEETASFAC
-418 SHPLINKFFEN
+418 SHPLIERFWRM
-429 TLWSLKSNSTDV
+429 TLWSLKSNSTDF
-441 PTDCPTR
+441 PSDCPTR
-448 ERMGWTGDSEVFF
+448 ERSGWTGDSQIFF
-461 NTAAYMADYAA
+461 NTAAYLTDYAA
-472 FARKHVRDIFDRRW
+472 FARKHVRDIFDRQYKSGR
-486 KNGCLPQIA
+486 LPQIA
-495 PWSNEDFVI
+495 PRVNEDKFLWW
-504 YGLNGS
+504 LNGA

-530 KRVLEEHY
+530 KRILEEHY

-543 YADFMIRRAGKWGGF
+543 YADFMIRRAGKWGGV
-558 YSMPLH
+558 YSKPVF
-564 LSRENRKYAVNSGRS
+564 LSWKNQKYLVNCGCA
-579 YGEWAEPADVKP
+579 YGEWLEPSDVNTFH
-591 IMWYDFVTSKP
+591 WYDFMTTKP

-611 TLQRVLRIADILQK
+611 TLQRVLKIADILKK

-632 RILEYSEGAKRA
+632 RIQKYSEGARRA

-670 GLLTAEQE
+670 GLLTEEQD

-709 LEKIGIEYAYKL
+709 LEKIGVEYAYKL
-721 LENEELPGWLFMP
+721 LENEELPGWLVMP
-734 KHGATT
+734 KYGATT
-740 IWEAWEGNVKGS
+740 VWEDWEGDS
-752 AIGAQGGI
+752 APDQNA

-781 IKVMGENQF
+781 IKVAGENQF

-796 GGSITYAKAEYQSIY
+796 GGSLTYAKAEYQSIY
-811 GKVACGWEKT
+811 GKVSCGWEKT
-821 KEGYRYT
+821 DEGYSYT
-828 VTLPSNTTARL
+828 ITVPVNTTAQLR
-839 ILPDGREKMLSSGI
+839 LPDGRCETLQAGTYSF
-853 YQL
+853 

>member
-19 IQKPLLFWNC
+19 IQNPRLFWNC
-29 EGGSKQA
+29 EGGKKQA
-36 AYRILAQT
+36 AWRILAQT

-61 AEYPE
+61 AEFPE
-66 KLVSRL
+66 QLVSRQ

-97 GFLSR
+97 GLLTP
-102 SDRKAV
+102 SDWKAE

-143 SACGLYE
+143 TACGLYE
-150 VRLNGVR
+150 VRLNGAR

-170 RKRIQ
+170 QKRIQ
-175 YQTYDVTSLVK
+175 YQTYDVTALIK

-201 RGSNGPQG
+201 RGSNGGKG
-209 RRNSF
+209 RTNTF
-214 GTQTKLFVQ
+214 GTVTKLLLQ
-223 LELYDSEGK
+223 LELYDAEGRVS
-232 ITRICTDGRW
+232 RICTDGSW
-242 AWSNDGPIRFA
+242 AWSSDGPIRFA
-253 DLRDGERVDARKAP
+253 DLKDGERVDARKSP
-267 TYSKKAKPVKC
+267 TYSGKAKPVRC
-278 KANLTASDNVLVRE
+278 KANLTASDNVLVKE
-292 HERFFPEELI
+292 HERFSPEELI

-309 VLKFPQNLSGYLCF
+309 VLKFPQNLSGYLSF

-343 GEFTQKNIQNI
+343 GELSQKNIQMV
-354 HKGKPTPLQEI
+354 HRGVPSTKQEI
-365 DYLCRDGINEY
+365 EYICRGGVNEY
-376 TPKFFFGGFQYAEV
+376 TPKFFYGGFEYAEI
-390 ETDIPFEKE
+390 ETDISFEKE
-399 SFTAIA
+399 NFTAVA
-405 VYSDLEETASFSC
+405 VYSDFEETASFAC
-418 SHPLINKFFEN
+418 SHPLIDRFWRM
-429 TLWSLKSNSTDV
+429 TLWSLKSNSTDF
-441 PTDCPTR
+441 PSDCPTR
-448 ERMGWTGDSEVFF
+448 ERSGWTGDSQIFF
-461 NTAAYMADYAA
+461 NTAAYLTDYAA
-472 FARKHVRDIFDRRW
+472 FARKHVRDIFNRQYKSGR
-486 KNGCLPQIA
+486 LPQIA
-495 PWSNEDFVI
+495 PRVNEDKFLWW
-504 YGLNGS
+504 LNGA

-516 GVYIPLYLY
+516 GVYIPLYFY

-543 YADFMIRRAGKWGGF
+543 YADFMIRRAGKWGGV
-558 YSMPLH
+558 YSKPVF
-564 LSRENRKYAVNSGRS
+564 LSWKNQKYLVNCGCA
-579 YGEWAEPADVKP
+579 YGEWSEPSDVSTFH
-591 IMWYDFVTSKP
+591 WYDFMTTKP

-632 RILEYSEGAKRA
+632 RIQKYSEGARRA
-644 YRELVTKPKFSLDT
+644 YRELVTMPKFTLDT

-678 DFAKKRLI
+678 EFAKKRLI
-686 QALENYGWRLGTGF
+686 RALENYGWRLGTGF

-721 LENEELPGWLFMP
+721 LENEELPGWLVMP
-734 KHGATT
+734 KYGATT
-740 IWEAWEGNVKGS
+740 VWEDWEGDRASDQN
-752 AIGAQGGI
+752 A

-781 IKVMGENQF
+781 IKVAGENQF
-790 LIAPKP
+790 VLAPKP
-796 GGSITYAKAEYQSIY
+796 GGSLTYAKAEYQSIY
-811 GKVACGWEKT
+811 GKVVCGWEKT
-821 KEGYRYT
+821 KEGFLYT
-828 VTLPSNTTARL
+828 VTVPSNTTARL
-839 ILPDGREKMLSSGI
+839 TLPDGREETLFSGT